1 MGVDKIMIKMYGVGV
16 SGSPKM
22 YFIDSNILLSICQFY
37 YKGKCDTEGITE
49 DLVEFILEARK
60 EGIHNELAIT
70 EICYNY
76 NSNSLNC
83 EQMQKIMIAYDNL
96 VVYMSEKEIR
106 NHGGTTTIVAK
117 KNDKRSAVYKT
128 IFECKLPEFF
138 FTEVKEMKIVFYEI
152 YLYLLKIYSL
162 YNNHTMDPMDKV
174 KELYRFMT
182 EEIDLF
188 LGYEFYMGVML
199 FIGVN
204 QEKNI
209 AKGIFKPR
217 QSPELHHILNCA
229 IDVFQYR
236 MVCIS
241 ADSLTKAGF
250 PVNAFLVTLDESLQ
264 EYIEHNVAYNT
275 VLSQNMITPVN
286 EFLVKIDGK
295 YEEEWK
301 QFYREKYGPEI
312 YERYM
317 NLHLC
322 EIDDATRNEM
332 SNKICDNIVALE
344 KEVLTSFYNE

>member
-1 MGVDKIMIKMYGVGV
+1 MIKKYGVGI

-22 YFIDSNILLSICQFY
+22 YFIDSNILLAICQFY

-49 DLVEFILEARK
+49 DLIEFILEARRD
-60 EGIHNELAIT
+60 GVQNEFAIT
-70 EICYNY
+70 EICYDY
-76 NSNSLNC
+76 NTNSLNC
-83 EQMQKIMIAYDNL
+83 EQMQKIMIAYDDL
-96 VVYMSEKEIR
+96 VMYMSEKEIR
-106 NHGGTTTIVAK
+106 NYAGTTIIEAK
-117 KNDKRSAVYKT
+117 RNAKRSLTYKT
-128 IFECKLPEFF
+128 IFDSKLPDFF
-138 FTEVKEMKIVFYEI
+138 FSEVKEMKIVFYQI

-162 YNNHTMDPMDKV
+162 YNNHTMDPLEKV
-174 KELYRFMT
+174 KDLYRFMT

-204 QEKNI
+204 QEKDI

-217 QSPELHHILNCA
+217 QSSDLHHILNCA

-236 MVCIS
+236 MVCFFADFS
-241 ADSLTKAGF
+241 AKGGF

-264 EYIEHNVAYNT
+264 DYIEHNVAYNT
-275 VLSQNMITPVN
+275 VISQNMVTPLN

-295 YEEEWK
+295 YEEEWE
-301 QFYREKYGPEI
+301 QFYREKYMPEM

-322 EIDDATRNEM
+322 EIDDAKRNEI
-332 SNKICDNIVALE
+332 SNKIYVNIVELE
-344 KEVLTSFYNE
+344 KEVLTSG